1 MISAIWLSL
10 ALGVPA
16 QPVARPTQAEGDDP
30 AIRVWLNED
39 GRFQRGDQAKAY
51 VRSREDGYL
60 VVLHVDPDNRLR
72 VLFPLDPDDDNFIRG
87 GKKYQI
93 LGRGERET
101 FEVDVRSGRGIV
113 YAAVSRDPFRWDGFL
128 AGDHWDYRALNE
140 VPLSREIEA
149 DLNDLVQRFATT
161 DFDYDFVDYDVYER
175 VYASGYGSHTTVY
188 YGSFHSSYWDPY
200 YSSCIGYW
208 GCGGSGLSIGIS
220 FGHPYGYYPYRPYY
234 PAYYYP
240 YRPYYY
246 PYSYYYYPT
255 YYYPT
260 YYYPYR
266 PYYPYRYRDPSRYRG
281 YGTQYAGG
289 YYFGGH
295 YSAPWRNRVNDRF
308 YASSYAWRGR
318 EATTDLAQ
326 PGRFSS
332 GYRER
337 GFDRGES
344 KSSGGRVADASPRR
358 RADVPAPN
366 MTPVRTEG
374 RRPAAVV
381 DKPSRAPEGRRA
393 TERGQRGGERSKV
406 SAPLPVRVGNG
417 SSANAGASAAEGQR
431 AEPRRIE
438 EVRGPSRER
447 DYADRDSDDRRRGY
461 ESGVIEGRRGLEA
474 RGPEARAPSRAREAI
489 DDRPSSPE
497 PRERPNVEPRPAP
510 RAEPRQEPRM
520 DPRPHPRSEPRA
532 EPPRAEPRREAPPPR
547 MDAPRAEPRSQP
559 APRDHGGRGRPSRKN

>member
-1 MISAIWLSL
+1 MISALWLSL
-10 ALGVPA
+10 GLGISA
-16 QPVARPTQAEGDDP
+16 QPVARPMQAEGDDP

-72 VLFPLDPDDDNFIRG
+72 VLFPLDPDDDNFVRG

-101 FEVDVRSGRGIV
+101 FEVDVRSGRGTV
-113 YAAVSRDPFRWDGFL
+113 YAAVSRDPFRWDRFVV
-128 AGDHWDYRALNE
+128 GDHWDFRALNQ
-140 VPLSREIEA
+140 VPLSRDIEA
-149 DLNDLVQRFATT
+149 DLNDVVRQLASV

-175 VYASGYGSHTTVY
+175 VYASDYGRHTSVY
-188 YGSFHSSYWDPY
+188 YSPSY
-200 YSSCIGYW
+200 YSSGWDPFYSSGCGGYW

-220 FGHPYGYYPYRPYY
+220 FGYPYWYYPYRAFYPGYYPYRPYD
-234 PAYYYP
+234 
-240 YRPYYY
+240 Y
-246 PYSYYYYPT
+246 PYSYYH
-255 YYYPT
+255 YPT

-266 PYYPYRYRDPSRYRG
+266 PYYPYRYRDPFRHRG
-281 YGTQYAGG
+281 YGKQYAGG

-308 YASSYAWRGR
+308 YSSSYAWRGR

-326 PGRFSS
+326 PGRFST

-337 GFDRGES
+337 GFDRGERV
-344 KSSGGRVADASPRR
+344 SSGGRLADASPRR

-366 MTPVRTEG
+366 MTPARTEG
-374 RRPAAVV
+374 RRPAAVA

-393 TERGQRGGERSKV
+393 IDRGEPGGGGERGKV
-406 SAPLPVRVGNG
+406 SAPRPLPVRVGNG
-417 SSANAGASAAEGQR
+417 SDAGASAGEGRR

-461 ESGVIEGRRGLEA
+461 ESGVIEGRRGPEA
-474 RGPEARAPSRAREAI
+474 RGPEARGPSRAREAM
-489 DDRPSSPE
+489 DD
-497 PRERPNVEPRPAP
+497 RPAP
-510 RAEPRQEPRM
+510 RAEPRPEPRM
-520 DPRPHPRSEPRA
+520 DPRPQPRSEPRA
-532 EPPRAEPRREAPPPR
+532 ESRPAPRAEPRREAPPPR
-547 MDAPRAEPRSQP
+547 MEAPRAEPRSQP

>member
-1 MISAIWLSL
+1 MISAFWLSL
-10 ALGVPA
+10 ALGIPA
-16 QPVARPTQAEGDDP
+16 QPVARSIQAEGDDP

-39 GRFQRGDQAKAY
+39 GRFQLGDQAKAY

-72 VLFPLDPDDDNFIRG
+72 VLFPLDPGDDNFVRG

-93 LGRGERET
+93 LGRGDRET
-101 FEVDVRSGRGIV
+101 FEVDVRSGRGTV
-113 YAAVSRDPFRWDGFL
+113 YAAVSRDPFRWDGFV
-128 AGDHWDYRALNE
+128 AGDHWDFRALNE

-175 VYASGYGSHTTVY
+175 VYASGYGSHTTVH

-208 GCGGSGLSIGIS
+208 GCGSGLSIGIN
-220 FGHPYGYYPYRPYY
+220 FGHPFGYYPYRPYY
-234 PAYYYP
+234 PAFYYP

-246 PYSYYYYPT
+246 PYSYSHFPT
-255 YYYPT
+255 FFF
-260 YYYPYR
+260 PYR
-266 PYYPYRYRDPSRYRG
+266 PHHPFRFRDPFRHRG
-281 YGTQYAGG
+281 YGTKYAGG

-308 YASSYAWRGR
+308 YSSSYAWRGR

-326 PGRFSS
+326 PGRFST

-337 GFDRGES
+337 GFDRGERAV
-344 KSSGGRVADASPRR
+344 SGGRLADASPRR
-358 RADVPAPN
+358 RTDVPAPN
-366 MTPVRTEG
+366 MTPARIEG
-374 RRPAAVV
+374 RRPTAVL

-393 TERGQRGGERSKV
+393 AERGGGERGKV
-406 SAPLPVRVGNG
+406 SAPRPLPVRVGDG
-417 SSANAGASAAEGQR
+417 SNAGGSAVEGRR

-438 EVRGPSRER
+438 EVGVPSRER

-461 ESGVIEGRRGLEA
+461 ESGVFEGRRGPDAPGPEA
-474 RGPEARAPSRAREAI
+474 RGPSRARDAI
-489 DDRPSSPE
+489 DVRPSSRE
-497 PRERPNVEPRPAP
+497 PRERPTFEPRPAP
-510 RAEPRQEPRM
+510 RAEPRPEPRM
-520 DPRPHPRSEPRA
+520 EPRPQPRPEPRA
-532 EPPRAEPRREAPPPR
+532 EPRPAPRAEPRRDAPRPR
-547 MDAPRAEPRSQP
+547 MDAPRAEPRSHP
-559 APRDHGGRGRPSRKN
+559 APRDHGGRGRPNRRN